1 MNGVVVVL
9 RLNGMMKMS
18 SGYDVLWIENVV
30 RMDDLL
36 LLAFC
41 TLGTMIFQP
50 VYIDEHID

>member
-9 RLNGMMKMS
+9 RLNGMMSMS
-18 SGYDVLWIENVV
+18 YGYDVLWRENVV
-30 RMDDLL
+30 PMDDLL

-50 VYIDEHID
+50 IIIHEHID